1 MGRLPWF
8 PLYVDIIQQDHRCK
22 RMTDEE
28 FGFYVRTLLVSWGEE
43 EQGTLPSSLAEVSA
57 ILGRNLR
64 RTSRMFGGLIGEC
77 WPEINGRR
85 ENKKLMEVAEKQRK
99 RSSHGRAGAAARWP
113 NRPMPEHTPGISPSD
128 GSIDIEIDIDKKK
141 KKILKEKA
149 GEYSIFFLDFWAA
162 YPRKI
167 GKPTAWRSWR
177 KVFAPSWPE
186 SRVRP
191 DDIIN
196 AVNAQIMAGMLDG
209 GKFTPHPSSWLNGER
224 WNDPIQQQSRNISQT
239 TQNILDSDIAE
250 HDDTGGGFPADKGFP

>member
-1 MGRLPWF
+1 
-8 PLYVDIIQQDHRCK
+8 
-22 RMTDEE
+22 
-28 FGFYVRTLLVSWGEE
+28 
-43 EQGTLPSSLAEVSA
+43 
-57 ILGRNLR
+57 
-64 RTSRMFGGLIGEC
+64 
-77 WPEINGRR
+77 
-85 ENKKLMEVAEKQRK
+85 
-99 RSSHGRAGAAARWP
+99 
-113 NRPMPEHTPGISPSD
+113 MPEHTPGISPSD

-149 GEYSIFFLDFWAA
+149 GEYSISFLDFWAA

-177 KVFAPSWPE
+177 KVFGPSWPE

-196 AVNAQIMAGMLDG
+196 AVNAQVMAGMLEG

-224 WNDPIQQQSRNISQT
+224 WNDPIQQQSRDISQT

-250 HDDTGGGFPADKGFP
+250 HDALGGGFPADKGIT